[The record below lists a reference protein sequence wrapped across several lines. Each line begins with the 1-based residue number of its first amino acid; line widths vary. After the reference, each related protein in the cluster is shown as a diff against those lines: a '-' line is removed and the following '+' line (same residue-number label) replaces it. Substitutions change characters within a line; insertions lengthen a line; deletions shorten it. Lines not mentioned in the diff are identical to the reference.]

1 MPWVNWLKTRELVTA
16 RPDESV
22 ASAVER
28 MVERHVGSV
37 LIVEGKKLRGIFSE
51 RDAMTRVL
59 SAGKDPATTPLADVM
74 TAEPKVVR
82 FDAPLAECT
91 ALVKRYGVRHVP
103 VVDHDDVPVGI
114 ISVRDFL
121 HFVLD
126 ELETLIERAYR
137 EKRLEQLTDP
147 YAAVAESDRA

>member
-16 RPDESV
+16 SPDESV

-37 LIVEGKKLRGIFSE
+37 LIVEGRKLRGIFSE

-59 SAGKDPATTPLADVM
+59 SAGKDPATTSLADVM

-82 FDAPLAECT
+82 HDAPLSECA

-103 VVDHDDVPVGI
+103 VVDDDDVPVGI

-121 HFVLD
+121 HLVLD

-147 YAAVAESDRA
+147 YAAVAESDRG